1 MVLEIYSIK
10 DELAGTFGNLM
21 VVNEKVAQRTFRWI
35 TEETEKPDCD
45 DKRIYKLG
53 MYDTE
58 TGQIMPQQPEL
69 IYNMEQEKK
78 MMEEPKKKTAR
89 GKKA

>member
-1 MVLEIYSIK
+1 MILEIFTIK

-21 VVNEKVAQRTFRWI
+21 CINPKVKNRTFKWI
-35 TEETEKPDCD
+35 TAETEKSDCD

-58 TGQIMPQQPEL
+58 TGQIQSQTPKL
-69 IYNMEQEKK
+69 VYNMEQEKK
-78 MMEEPKKKTAR
+78 EMSEKHEDL
-89 GKKA
+89 

>member
-1 MVLEIYSIK
+1 MILEIFAIK

-21 VVNEKVAQRTFRWI
+21 VVNEKVAQRTFKWI
-35 TEETEKPDCD
+35 TAETEKPDCD
-45 DKRIYKLG
+45 DKHIYKLG

-69 IYNMEQEKK
+69 VYNMEQEKK
-78 MMEEPKKKTAR
+78 AMEE
-89 GKKA
+89 KA

>member
-1 MVLEIYSIK
+1 MILEIIAIK

-21 VVNEKVAQRTFRWI
+21 VVNEKVAQRTFKWI
-35 TEETEKPDCD
+35 TAESEKPDCD

-58 TGQIMPQQPEL
+58 TGLIQSQTPEL
-69 IYNMEQEKK
+69 VYNMEQEKK
-78 MMEEPKKKTAR
+78 QMEEPKKTAR